1 MRFPLA
7 RTRVALCCLAVL
19 CCGLVADAS
28 TTRLSP
34 ARGRAV
40 QSRVVAPDA
49 TLSVEIDV
57 QSADADRSIDLSS
70 TGSVRIAVLGGKG
83 IDVTTIDQG
92 SLVVSGARPILISP
106 GTGKPG
112 TGDVASDD
120 VGSGAS
126 ESRPARYDA
135 ELRDVNGDGRQDLV
149 VGFPV
154 QQMTEL
160 VEGLERVRLEGRTFG
175 GTAIS
180 GTQTIVARGTRPPV
194 CCDGGQSE
202 APAATTCNA
211 SAITINDATT
221 ATPYPSNIA
230 VSGETGVISSMTVS
244 LTGVTHTFIGDVQIL
259 LVGPTGQK
267 VVLLAMAPNLGT
279 ALSGVNLTFD
289 DSVANNVPNVGA
301 IASGSYKPTVQTA
314 LTNFAAPAPAASTAS
329 PFAYTLNAFRGTNPN
344 GTWSLYI
351 RDTTTPD
358 SGSISGG
365 WCVNITTAPSASSC
379 MTLNAGAIAAGDAT
393 QTGRLVRNG
402 VFSMCSAL
410 KPSPGTQDVVAGRRF
425 DTYTITNQN
434 TTTQC
439 VSASVSNGCG
449 ANAIYLAAYSNAY
462 VPTAILTNFL
472 ADNGSSMGSTAV
484 GIGPVAFT
492 MAPGA
497 TVVLVVHEITAGTG
511 CTNYG
516 LLVEGN
522 ICPPPCMVTC
532 PANVTQSNDSNQCG
546 AVVNYPA
553 PTTTG
558 SCGTVTCAPAS
569 GSFFPVGTTTVTC
582 TPTTGS
588 PCSFTVTVNDAQ
600 APTITCPG
608 NQGAV
613 EAPPGSG
620 SATVNYP
627 APTVSDNCPGV
638 GAPTCMPASG
648 SSFPL
653 GATTVNCTVS
663 DAAMNTASCS
673 FTVTVSAGCAITCPA
688 NITTSNNPN
697 QCGAVVTYPAPTTSG
712 PCGTV
717 TCTPASGS
725 FFPVGTTTVTCSEM
739 SGAMCTFTVTVNDTQ
754 PPTITCPANVTANNT
769 PGMCSAVVTY
779 GAVSAT
785 DNCTAPAIMCSQPS
799 GSTFPVGTTTVTCTA
814 TDAASNTATCS
825 FTVTVND
832 TQAPTITCPAT
843 VTATANTMQG
853 GVPGANVFYPAPTT
867 SDNCPGSVT
876 VVCTPASGSFF
887 PQGTTTVNC
896 TATDPGGNM
905 ASCSFTV
912 SVSVAF
918 DVCFNDEAN
927 GNTLSFVTNP
937 LSPLYR
943 LWQFRIASTGQIL
956 QGSAEFLSYNP
967 LRSLVAYDRDS
978 ATVRMDT
985 NASFTSHTATATIL
999 DRTTGVSY
1007 SFRDRDT
1014 TNNPPC
1020 GGAPPPPTD

>member
-1 MRFPLA
+1 MNSPLA

-34 ARGRAV
+34 ARVRAV
-40 QSRVVAPDA
+40 QSKMVAPDA

-57 QSADADRSIDLSS
+57 QSSEANRTIDLSS
-70 TGSVRIAVLGGKG
+70 TGSVQIAVLGGKG
-83 IDVTTIDQG
+83 IDVTTIDPG
-92 SLVVSGARPILISP
+92 SLVVSGARPIMISP
-106 GTGKPG
+106 ASGKPG
-112 TGDVASDD
+112 SVDTGTDD
-120 VGSGAS
+120 TGRGSGAN
-126 ESRPARYDA
+126 RPALYDT
-135 ELRDVNGDGRQDLV
+135 ELRDVNGDGRQDLLV
-149 VGFPV
+149 AFPI
-154 QQMTEL
+154 QQLTEL
-160 VEGLERVRLEGRTFG
+160 EEGLERVRLEGRTFG

-194 CCDGGQSE
+194 CCDGSQPE
-202 APAATTCNA
+202 APAATTCNSA
-211 SAITINDATT
+211 AITINDNTT
-221 ATPYPSNIA
+221 ATPYPSAIF
-230 VSGETGVISSMTVS
+230 VSGETGVISNLTVT
-244 LTGVTHTFIGDVQIL
+244 LTGISHTFPDDIQML
-259 LVGPTGQK
+259 LVGPGGQK
-267 VVLLAMAPNLGT
+267 VVLMAGASDGT
-279 ALSGVNLTFD
+279 SITNVNLTFD
-289 DSVANNVPNVGA
+289 DAATNNLPTAGA
-301 IASGSYKPTVQTA
+301 IASGTYKPTA
-314 LTNFAAPAPAASTAS
+314 HAGLLNFAAPAPAATPAS
-329 PFAYTLNAFRGTNPN
+329 PFAYTLGAFRGTNPN
-344 GTWSLYI
+344 GTWNLFI
-351 RDTTTPD
+351 RDVFTGD
-358 SGSISGG
+358 FGSISGG
-365 WCVNITTAPSASSC
+365 WCVNITTATSAPSC
-379 MTLNAGAIAAGDAT
+379 MTLNAGALAAGDPT

-402 VFSMCSAL
+402 VFSVCSAL
-410 KPSPGTQDVVAGRRF
+410 KPSPGLNDSVLGRRF
-425 DTYTITNQN
+425 DQYTITNQN

-439 VSASVSNGCG
+439 VTASVSNGCG
-449 ANAIYLAAYSNAY
+449 ANAIYLAAYSGSY
-462 VPTAILTNFL
+462 VPTSVTTNFL

-497 TVVLVVHEITAGTG
+497 TVVLVVHEITANSG
-511 CTNYG
+511 CASYG

-522 ICPPPCMVTC
+522 ICPPPCMLTC
-532 PANVTQSNDSNQCG
+532 PANVTTSNTSNQCG

-588 PCSFTVTVNDAQ
+588 PCSFTVTVNDTQ

-627 APTVSDNCPGV
+627 APTVSDNCPSV
-638 GAPTCMPASG
+638 GAPVCTPASG

-653 GATTVNCTVS
+653 GVTTVNCSVT

-673 FTVTVSAGCAITCPA
+673 FSVTVTAGCAITCPA
-688 NITTSNNPN
+688 NVTASNTAN

-725 FFPVGTTTVTCSEM
+725 FFPVGTTTVTCSET

-754 PPTITCPANVTANNT
+754 APAITCPANVTANNT

-832 TQAPTITCPAT
+832 TQAPTITCPAN

-943 LWQFRIASTGQIL
+943 LWQFRIALTGQIL

-967 LRSLVAYDRDS
+967 ARSLVAYDRDS

-1007 SFRDRDT
+1007 AFRDRDT

>member
-1 MRFPLA
+1 MKTPLA

-40 QSRVVAPDA
+40 QSKMVAPDA

-57 QSADADRSIDLSS
+57 QSAEANRTIDLSS
-70 TGSVRIAVLGGKG
+70 TGSVQIAVLGGKG
-83 IDVTTIDQG
+83 IDVTTIDPG
-92 SLVVSGARPILISP
+92 SLVVSGARPITISP
-106 GTGKPG
+106 ASGKPG
-112 TGDVASDD
+112 SVDPGTDDTGRS
-120 VGSGAS
+120 SGAN
-126 ESRPARYDA
+126 RPALYDT
-135 ELRDVNGDGRQDLV
+135 ELRDVNGDGRQDLLV
-149 VGFPV
+149 AFPV
-154 QQMTEL
+154 QQLTEL
-160 VEGLERVRLEGRTFG
+160 EEGLERVRLDGKTFN
-175 GTAIS
+175 GTTIA
-180 GTQTIVARGTRPPV
+180 GTQTIVARGTRLPV
-194 CCDGGQSE
+194 CCDGNQPE

-211 SAITINDATT
+211 SAITINDNTT
-221 ATPYPSNIA
+221 ATPYPSPIF
-230 VSGETGVISSMTVS
+230 VSGETGVISNLTVTV
-244 LTGVTHTFIGDVQIL
+244 TGISHTFPDDIQML
-259 LVGPTGQK
+259 LVGPGGQK
-267 VVLLAMAPNLGT
+267 VVIMAGASDGT
-279 ALSGVNLTFD
+279 SITNVNLTFD
-289 DSVANNVPNVGA
+289 DAATNNLPATGA
-301 IASGSYKPTVQTA
+301 IASGTYKPTA
-314 LTNFAAPAPAASTAS
+314 HAGLLNFAAPAPAASTAS
-329 PFAYTLNAFRGTNPN
+329 PFAYTLAAFRNTNPN
-344 GTWSLYI
+344 GTWNLFV
-351 RDTTTPD
+351 RDVFTGDFGT
-358 SGSISGG
+358 ISGG
-365 WCVNITTAPSASSC
+365 WCVNITTATSAATC
-379 MTLNAGAIAAGDAT
+379 MTLNAGAIAAGDPT

-402 VFSMCSAL
+402 VFSVCSTF
-410 KPSPGTQDVVAGRRF
+410 KPSPGLNDSVLGRRF
-425 DTYTITNQN
+425 DQYTITNQN

-449 ANAIYLAAYSNAY
+449 ANAIYLAAYTGSY
-462 VPTAILTNFL
+462 VPTSVTTNFL
-472 ADNGSSMGSTAV
+472 ADNGSSPGTAAV

-497 TVVLVVHEITAGTG
+497 TVVLVVHEITANSG
-511 CTNYG
+511 CASYG

-522 ICPPPCMVTC
+522 ICPPTCMVTC

-546 AVVNYPA
+546 AVVTYPA

-569 GSFFPVGTTTVTC
+569 GSFFPVGTTTVMC

-588 PCSFTVTVNDAQ
+588 PCSFTVTVNDTQ

-627 APTVSDNCPGV
+627 APTVADNCPSLGSPV
-638 GAPTCMPASG
+638 CMPASG

-653 GATTVNCTVS
+653 GSTTVNCSVT

-673 FTVTVSAGCAITCPA
+673 FTVTVTAGCAITCPA
-688 NITTSNNPN
+688 NITMSNDAN

-725 FFPVGTTTVTCSEM
+725 FFPVGTTTVTCSEG

-754 PPTITCPANVTANNT
+754 PPTITCPANVTASNA
-769 PGMCSAVVTY
+769 PGTCAATVTY
-779 GAVSAT
+779 AAPTAG
-785 DNCTAPAIMCSQPS
+785 DNCPGVTTACVPAS
-799 GSTFPVGTTTVTCTA
+799 GSSFPVGTTTVTCTA
-814 TDAASNTATCS
+814 TDAAANTATCT

-832 TQAPTITCPAT
+832 TQAPTITCPAN

-853 GVPGANVFYPAPTT
+853 GVPGANATYPAPTT
-867 SDNCPGSVT
+867 TDNCPGSVT

-896 TATDPGGNM
+896 TGTDSGGNS

-912 SVSVAF
+912 TVNVPF

-927 GNTLSFVTNP
+927 GNTLSFVTSP
-937 LSPLYR
+937 LNPLYR
-943 LWQFRIASTGQIL
+943 FWQFRIAATGQTL
-956 QGSAEFLSYNP
+956 SGNAEYLVYTPN
-967 LRSLVAYDRDS
+967 RSLLAYDRDS
-978 ATVRMDT
+978 TTVRMDT
-985 NASFTSHTATATIL
+985 NASFSSHTCTATIL
-999 DRTTGVSY
+999 NRTTGVSY
-1007 SFRDRDT
+1007 AFRDRDT
-1014 TNNPPC
+1014 TNNPGC
-1020 GGAPPPPTD
+1020 NAAPPPPTD

>member
-19 CCGLVADAS
+19 CCGLVANAS

-40 QSRVVAPDA
+40 QSKMVAPDA
-49 TLSVEIDV
+49 TLSVEIEV
-57 QSADADRSIDLSS
+57 QSAEANRTIDLSS
-70 TGSVRIAVLGGKG
+70 TGSVQIAVLGGKG
-83 IDVTTIDQG
+83 IDVTTIDPG
-92 SLVVSGARPILISP
+92 SLVVSGARPIMISP

-112 TGDVASDD
+112 SGDAARDD
-120 VGSGAS
+120 VGSGAA
-126 ESRPARYDA
+126 ESRPALYDT
-135 ELRDVNGDGRQDLV
+135 ELRDVNGDGRQDLLV
-149 VGFPV
+149 AFPV
-154 QQMTEL
+154 QQLTEL
-160 VEGLERVRLEGRTFG
+160 EEGLERVRLEGRTFG

-180 GTQTIVARGTRPPV
+180 GTQTIVARGTRLPV
-194 CCDGGQSE
+194 CCDGGHSE

-211 SAITINDATT
+211 AAITINDNTT
-221 ATPYPSNIA
+221 ATPYPSAIF
-230 VSGETGVISSMTVS
+230 VSGETGVISNLTVS
-244 LTGVTHTFIGDVQIL
+244 LTGISHTFPDDIQML
-259 LVGPTGQK
+259 LVGPGGQK
-267 VVLLAMAPNLGT
+267 VVLMAGASDGT
-279 ALSGVNLTFD
+279 SITNVNLTFD
-289 DSVANNVPNVGA
+289 DAATNNLPTTGA
-301 IASGSYKPTVQTA
+301 IASGTYKPTVNA
-314 LTNFAAPAPAASTAS
+314 GLLNFAAPAPAATPAS

-344 GTWSLYI
+344 GTWNLYV
-351 RDTTTPD
+351 RDVFTGDFGT
-358 SGSISGG
+358 ISGG
-365 WCVNITTAPSASSC
+365 WCVNITTAASAASC
-379 MTLNAGAIAAGDAT
+379 MTLNAGAIAAGDPT
-393 QTGRLVRNG
+393 QTGRLVRNA
-402 VFSMCSAL
+402 VFSVCSTL
-410 KPSPGTQDVVAGRRF
+410 KPSPGLNDSVLGRRF
-425 DTYTITNQN
+425 DQYTITNQN

-449 ANAIYLAAYSNAY
+449 ANAIYLAAYTGSY
-462 VPTAILTNFL
+462 VPTSVTTNFL

-497 TVVLVVHEITAGTG
+497 TVVLVVHEITAASG
-511 CTNYG
+511 CASYG

-522 ICPPPCMVTC
+522 ICPPPCMLTC

-688 NITTSNNPN
+688 NITTSNSAN

-754 PPTITCPANVTANNT
+754 PPTITCPANVTTTNAAGLCT
-769 PGMCSAVVTY
+769 AVVNYPAPT
-779 GAVSAT
+779 AS
-785 DNCTAPAIMCSQPS
+785 DNCPGVTTACVPAS
-799 GSTFPVGTTTVTCTA
+799 GSSFPVGTTTVTCTA
-814 TDAASNTATCS
+814 TDAAANTATCTFS
-825 FTVTVND
+825 VTVTD
-832 TQAPTITCPAT
+832 TQAPTITCPAN

-853 GVPGANVFYPAPTT
+853 GVPGANVMYPAPTT
-867 SDNCPGSVT
+867 TDNCMGSIT

-896 TATDPGGNM
+896 TATDPGGNT

-912 SVSVAF
+912 TVGVTF
-918 DVCFNDEAN
+918 DVCFDDEAT

-937 LSPLYR
+937 LNPLYR

-967 LRSLVAYDRDS
+967 ARSLVAYDRDS
-978 ATVRMDT
+978 ATVRMDA

-999 DRTTGVSY
+999 NRTTGVNY

-1014 TNNPPC
+1014 TNNPQC